1 MSTLRRGDGVGI
13 EVLPGEVRA
22 VRLQQDVP
30 GRVAATAVERCDTRS
45 DAALDAALRAVHLRV
60 DAQSLPTRLAIW
72 PAGSQI
78 QSIDITGWEP
88 IFLRAHRNM
97 LDDVAST
104 TELAIGARRWLSHV
118 RWDSG
123 NAQRLLRLAT
133 DVGFA
138 VQAIDPSP
146 MAIARV
152 VDSTQ
157 VALHSARDSENP
169 WYAIVLDRVVLV
181 AAAAG
186 ASKHRRDIGD
196 LTVVAS
202 TAEIEEVRSRLIPAA
217 RLVTLANDLRVEASS
232 PRLPLMLGAETY
244 PAFGPADPAFGP
256 TIAVALGA
264 AYAAAGL
271 AGRMQAMVPTNSQR
285 GVSEAEAIWVIEAIA
300 TEAPVIAE
308 RSRPRWPI
316 GRRRSAE

>member
-1 MSTLRRGDGVGI
+1 MSALRRGDGVGI

-30 GRVAATAVERCDTRS
+30 GRVAAIAVERCDTRS
-45 DAALDAALRAVHLRV
+45 DAALDAALRAVHLRI
-60 DAQSLPTRLAIW
+60 DAKALPTRLAIW
-72 PAGSQI
+72 PGGSQV

-104 TELAIGARRWLSHV
+104 TEIAIGARRWLSHV

-123 NAQRLLRLAT
+123 SSQRLTRLAG

-138 VQAIDPSP
+138 VQAVDPSP

-152 VDSTQ
+152 VDSSQ

-181 AAAAG
+181 ATASG

-196 LTVVAS
+196 LVVLANS
-202 TAEIEEVRSRLIPAA
+202 SEIEEVRSRLSSAQ
-217 RLVTLANDLRVEASS
+217 RLSTIVGELRIDPSA
-232 PRLPLMLGAETY
+232 PRLPLMLGADPY
-244 PAFGPADPAFGP
+244 PDFASADPAFGP

-285 GVSEAEAIWVIEAIA
+285 GVSEAEAIWVIEAVA
-300 TEAPVIAE
+300 AETLVVPE
-308 RSRPRWPI
+308 RSRQRWSI
-316 GRRRSAE
+316 GRRRAAE